1 MWVQSLPEITR
12 VAAKAFFI
20 MRIMGHLLLILGGV
34 YCSFAAVMFLFQ
46 SRLVHL
52 PQIPGRELAATPQQ
66 VGLPYEAVF
75 FVTADQVRLHAW
87 FVPAPDAPATV
98 LFCHGNAGNISH
110 RLDSL
115 AIFHRLGV
123 NTLIFDYR
131 GYGQSEGSA
140 SEEGLYRD
148 AEAALRY
155 LQEDRQ
161 IPRHDTVFYGHSLGG
176 SVAAWLAARHP
187 PAGLIIE
194 SSFTSA
200 PDMAAELYPFLPA
213 RWLTRLQYDTEKY
226 LQNVTSPVLIVHS
239 TDDEIIPFHHG
250 QKLYEAAQEPK
261 QFLAIRG
268 DHNGGFLITGKRY
281 EQGLRDFLRQVLA
294 VTEHPPPRGAKG
306 SEVKQ

>member
-1 MWVQSLPEITR
+1 MR
-12 VAAKAFFI
+12 V
-20 MRIMGHLLLILGGV
+20 MGHLLLILGGA
-34 YCSFAAVMFLFQ
+34 YCSFAAIMFLFQ
-46 SRLVHL
+46 SRFVHL
-52 PQIPGRELAATPQQ
+52 PHIPGRELAATPQQ
-66 VGLPYEAVF
+66 VGLAYESIF
-75 FVTADQVRLHAW
+75 LVTADHVKLHAW

-131 GYGQSEGSA
+131 GYGQSEGSV

-155 LQEDRQ
+155 LEEVRQ
-161 IPRHDTVFYGHSLGG
+161 IPLHDIVFFGRSLGG
-176 SVAAWLAARHP
+176 SVAAWLAARYP

-200 PDMAAELYPFLPA
+200 PDMAAELYPLLPT
-213 RWLTRLQYDTEKY
+213 RWLTRLQYNTREY
-226 LQNVTSPVLIVHS
+226 LKNVTSPVLIVHS
-239 TDDEIIPFHHG
+239 VDDEIIPFRHG
-250 QKLYEAAQEPK
+250 QKLYEAAREPK
-261 QFLAIRG
+261 RLLEIRG

-281 EQGLRDFLRQVLA
+281 EQGLQDFLRQVPA
-294 VTEHPPPRGAKG
+294 VTVHPPSGDATIGDKF
-306 SEVKQ
+306 